1 MIHHGQAN
9 AVDFFGLVWLGYL
22 SDCVS
27 DRAAWSEAT
36 TLKSKSQ
43 AVMDQSD
50 MASKKALHDRDQIL
64 LVFVHGFRGSEA
76 SFQVT
81 ADLKHMTIPSLQHH

>member
-1 MIHHGQAN
+1 
-9 AVDFFGLVWLGYL
+9 
-22 SDCVS
+22 
-27 DRAAWSEAT
+27 
-36 TLKSKSQ
+36 
-43 AVMDQSD
+43 MDQSD

-81 ADLKHMTIPSLQHH
+81 ADLKYMTIPSLQHH